1 MLFHAQA
8 SLAELGLLSVTN
20 IDDPWQLIRRV
31 RILDQKVCGPLF
43 RLLVE
48 VFPIEGVQVFIFGS
62 RYIQPR
68 VPVWPEVLGV
78 FCLWAFV

>member
-1 MLFHAQA
+1 M
-8 SLAELGLLSVTN
+8 AELGLLSVTN

-48 VFPIEGVQVFIFGS
+48 VFPVEGVQVFVFGC
-62 RYIQPR
+62 RYIEPR
-68 VPVWPEVLGV
+68 VPVWPEFLGV
-78 FCLWAFV
+78 FGLWAFF